1 MAERILTEAA
11 SRCVA
16 SGHNGKWGEFPMAAS
31 VWSGYLTFGLISM
44 PVRLHSAARGSRVE
58 FHMLHRDDHVRIK
71 QQLYC
76 PQDERVVSRDEI
88 VKGYE
93 YEKDQYV
100 VIEPADIKKIE
111 PKTTKTMEILEFVK
125 SAEIDPVYFE
135 SSYYLVPEEPGQR
148 PYALL
153 TRALEES
160 EYVAIAKLSMHNREY
175 TVFLRPM
182 NNGLMLHTM
191 YYENEVRQVDQFG
204 KTSGIELKEAE
215 VKVAHQLV
223 EALAAEFDPKKYSD
237 TFEENVRKL
246 IQARLEG
253 KEVAAVEKPRK
264 PAPVV
269 DLMAAL
275 KESLAQIPKKPAQ
288 RVAEAQRPVEITTAR
303 RKSARK

>member
-1 MAERILTEAA
+1 
-11 SRCVA
+11 
-16 SGHNGKWGEFPMAAS
+16 MAAS

-44 PVRLHSAARGSRVE
+44 PVRLFSAARGSRVE

-76 PQDERVVSRDEI
+76 PQDERVVSSDEI

-111 PKTTKTMEILEFVK
+111 PKTTKAMEILEFVK
-125 SAEIDPVYFE
+125 SSQIDPVYFE
-135 SSYYLVPEEPGQR
+135 SSYYLVPEEAGQR

-191 YYENEVRQVDQFG
+191 YYENEVRHVDQF
-204 KTSGIELKEAE
+204 
-215 VKVAHQLV
+215 
-223 EALAAEFDPKKYSD
+223 
-237 TFEENVRKL
+237 
-246 IQARLEG
+246 AR
-253 KEVAAVEKPRK
+253 P
-264 PAPVV
+264 
-269 DLMAAL
+269 AAL
-275 KESLAQIPKKPAQ
+275 NSKTPRS
-288 RVAEAQRPVEITTAR
+288 RSRTN
-303 RKSARK
+303 